1 MLDGS
6 SPWSTLIMIALM
18 LGAFYLLVIR
28 PAARK
33 NREQQA
39 MVGSLSAGA
48 RIMTT
53 SGVYATIRHLG
64 STQAVVEIA
73 PGVDMTI
80 TKAAILKV
88 VNPAEEEFEYD
99 DDTPEAD
106 DHTAEADADAAEP
119 AADRP
124 DVEPGDRGLAG

>member
-18 LGAFYLLVIR
+18 LGAFYLLVLR

-33 NREQQA
+33 NREQQT
-39 MVGSLSAGA
+39 MVSSLAAGA

-64 STQAVVEIA
+64 ATQAVVEIA

-80 TKAAILKV
+80 TKAAILKQV
-88 VNPAEEEFEYD
+88 SPSEEEFEYD
-99 DDTPEAD
+99 DEVSE
-106 DHTAEADADAAEP
+106 AEAADEVV
-119 AADRP
+119 ADRP
-124 DVEPGDRGLAG
+124 DAEPGDRGLAG

>member
-6 SPWSTLIMIALM
+6 SPLSTLIMIALM
-18 LGAFYLLVIR
+18 LGAFYLLVLR

-33 NREQQA
+33 NREQQT
-39 MVGSLSAGA
+39 MVSSLAAGA

-64 STQAVVEIA
+64 ATQAVVEIA

-80 TKAAILKV
+80 TKAAILKQV
-88 VNPAEEEFEYD
+88 SPSEEEFEYD
-99 DDTPEAD
+99 DEVSE
-106 DHTAEADADAAEP
+106 AEAADEVV
-119 AADRP
+119 ADRP
-124 DVEPGDRGLAG
+124 DAEPGDRGLAG